1 VRIVQITD
9 LHLPILNQTGSKS
22 LPDVKKEY
30 ELFERTVFRIA
41 GLKVDLLV
49 ITGDILGIEEERD
62 AVSLH
67 VNSSAAEIKNI
78 IESYKKIAEILTKI
92 TMRYM
97 VLPGNHDHEKVFW
110 QVFDRNADSIEI
122 NGYTLVCFADS
133 LGDKQIPE
141 RRGRELIKFRNILSD
156 TLKPR
161 QIHIQHYLLTDPPED
176 DYPYSYKNYLKLQQE
191 IVNSN
196 NVLICLSGHYH
207 KGINM
212 FEKAKTFF
220 SAGPAFC
227 TPHRKYRIYQ
237 IQDRAVSYT
246 DYNVL

>member
-1 VRIVQITD
+1 VRIAQVSD
-9 LHLPILNQTGSKS
+9 LHLPVLNQREPES
-22 LPDVKKEY
+22 LPDIKKEY
-30 ELFERTVFRIA
+30 DLFERTILRIA

-67 VNSSAAEIKNI
+67 MNSSASEIKNI
-78 IESYKKIAEILTKI
+78 IESYHKVCKILDAS

-97 VLPGNHDHEKVFW
+97 VLPGNHDYEKVFW
-110 QVFDRNADSIEI
+110 QVFDRNAASIEI
-122 NGYTLVCFADS
+122 NGYIIVRFT
-133 LGDKQIPE
+133 DKEDDNHIPE
-141 RRGRELIKFRNILSD
+141 RRGGELEKFRNILSD
-156 TLKPR
+156 TLKSR

-176 DYPYSYKNYLKLQQE
+176 DYPYSYKNYKKLQQE

-212 FEKAKTFF
+212 FEKAGTFF
-220 SAGPAFC
+220 TVGPAFC
-227 TPHRKYRIYQ
+227 TPHRKYRIYR